1 MSAASISAGSPAYID
16 NLRQGVA
23 RIAIGA
29 SSSTVADAA
38 ITADSVVMCWG
49 LGAADATALSFSVDV
64 VSAGVGFTLRAN
76 ANATAAKEVGYAVL
90 RY

>member
-1 MSAASISAGSPAYID
+1 MSVASISSGSPAYID